1 MRVTIGKKV
10 RTVILIVVFTLIIA
24 AILMGFRF
32 VSEFLRIIAS
42 GQIQA
47 AQALENLDQ
56 MAGQLSDDADVILA
70 QSSAKTK
77 ITARALR
84 EEGFSGWN
92 GDISA
97 FGDGYVV
104 KIEGN
109 RAMIPEEASI
119 VQASQLNAKDVPEL
133 SEEVLK
139 TYQDDNYFYDMK
151 KHVMTTI
158 NSEPISG
165 DYGYAEFVPIADQ
178 FDYADRVVE
187 VLENVKALEKAYDI
201 KIILRDEKADDIV
214 YWPESFSGYEQNLE
228 KIGIKKTDDLK
239 DESLQGDVALG
250 NDFFHFTTKTIS
262 GSYQGV
268 VLTSMFSGLEQ
279 VIPLVIP
286 ICGIIFA
293 CFFVFAFWIFSVFKF
308 VRTERLSLNQQK
320 NYLPKRIRSVSFG
333 FLIISTLVV
342 FASAIYG
349 CALIGLYQ
357 ANEGCNRSIE
367 TLFDRIDASE
377 GQLDSFKKTYDNN
390 LVNEL
395 QYTAKLMQEYPEL
408 KQEDFMQDV
417 STIIGAEYLVIYDT
431 EGKEMLTNSDLRGLY
446 LGGPG
451 DSNGTFQKLR
461 NGVPSVVNEPDKED
475 PNGFYM
481 ASYGVPLSFSDKE
494 TYGVLAAYVS
504 PKVRDSLKIFTQ
516 NELID
521 VLASGTGLIFTADGE
536 TKNVIYSSD
545 PSIIGRNLI
554 DLGMEEK
561 QVKDH
566 FMDFFRLNNEN
577 YYGISQAKD
586 NVLYYVAIPQDDIFF
601 ASGPFAAAASIP
613 YFFFFLILMF
623 SLLRKYKE
631 KNIDW
636 QDMGEEY
643 DGSGETVV
651 LATGEEKRTVDVSQ
665 RWKLLQ
671 RFRSKKTPGNSARLL
686 AETLALICITG
697 GVIYFL
703 ASGKQA
709 LAQSSIFGYVIY
721 GEWVKGFNI
730 FALTAILLLFCLVFF
745 LNFVL
750 ELTGFLLNRF
760 LNTKGETIGRLAL
773 NLARY
778 ILIIIFF
785 YYALADLG
793 FDTRA
798 VIASLGLLSFALSL
812 GMKDLVTDLIAGIT
826 IVFEGEYQVGD
837 IVEIGGYRGSV
848 VEVGVRSTKL
858 MGQGGNIKIIS
869 NRDVKNV
876 INMTHLNSWCAVEFT
891 VSREETMSRM
901 EEMLETALP
910 EIKEKIAGI
919 ISGPYYKGVTAFGH
933 NGLTIVVTAEC
944 KEKDYHKVQ
953 RALTGELNR
962 VFEENQVKF

>member
-10 RTVILIVVFTLIIA
+10 RTVILIVVFTLIIGA
-24 AILMGFRF
+24 VLMGFRF
-32 VSEFLRIIAS
+32 LTEFIRIMAN

-56 MAGQLSDDADVILA
+56 MTAQLSDDADVILA
-70 QSSAKTK
+70 QSTAKTK
-77 ITARALR
+77 IAARALA
-84 EEGFSGWN
+84 EKDFSGWN
-92 GDISA
+92 GDICA
-97 FGDGYVV
+97 FGDGYVIR
-104 KIEGN
+104 IENN
-109 RAMIPEEASI
+109 RAVIPADAPI
-119 VQASQLNAKDVPEL
+119 VAAWDMNAKDYPQF
-133 SEEVLK
+133 SEEQLK
-139 TYQDDNYFYDMK
+139 TYQEGNCFYDLK
-151 KHVMTTI
+151 NKVMTNI
-158 NSEPISG
+158 SSEPITGS
-165 DYGYAEFVPIADQ
+165 YEYAEFVPIVDQ
-178 FDYADRVVE
+178 IDYANRARE

-201 KIILRDEKADDIV
+201 QIILRDEESDSII
-214 YWPESFSGYEQNLE
+214 YWPEGLSGYEDNLE
-228 KIGIKKTDDLK
+228 AVGIKKAEGLK
-239 DESLQGDVALG
+239 EESLQGEATLN
-250 NDFFHFTTKTIS
+250 NDFYHYVTKTI
-262 GSYQGV
+262 GGHYQGV
-268 VLTSMFSGLEQ
+268 VLSSLFNGLEK
-279 VIPLVIP
+279 VLPLVIP
-286 ICGIIFA
+286 VCAIIFA
-293 CFFVFAFWIFSVFKF
+293 CFFVFAFWVFSVFRF

-320 NYLPKRIRSVSFG
+320 NYMPKRIRSVSFG
-333 FLIISTLVV
+333 FHIISTLVV

-357 ANEGCNRSIE
+357 ANADCNRTME
-367 TLFDRIDASE
+367 TLFERIDASE
-377 GQLDSFKKTYDNN
+377 GQLDEFKKTYDNN
-390 LVNEL
+390 VVDEL
-395 QYTAKLMQEYPEL
+395 QYTAGLMEQYPEL
-408 KQEDFMQDV
+408 MQKDFMQDV
-417 STIIGAEYLVIYDT
+417 SSIIGSKYLVIYDT
-431 EGKEMLTNSDLRGLY
+431 DGKEFLTNSDLRGLS

-451 DSNGTFQKLR
+451 DSNGAFQKLR
-461 NGVPSVVNEPDKED
+461 NGIPSVINEPDKED

-521 VLASGTGLIFTADGE
+521 VMASGTGLIFTADGE
-536 TKNVIYSSD
+536 TKNVIYSSA
-545 PSIIGRNLI
+545 PGIIGRNLI

-577 YYGISQAKD
+577 YYGVSQGKD
-586 NVLYYVAIPQDDIFF
+586 NVLYYIAMPQDDIFF
-601 ASGPFAAAASIP
+601 AAAPFAAAAAGP
-613 YFFFFLILMF
+613 YFFFFLILMV

-643 DGSGETVV
+643 DDSGETVV
-651 LATGEEKRTVDVSQ
+651 LASGEEKRTVDVSQ

-671 RFRSKKTPGNSARLL
+671 RFRSKKTPGNAARLL
-686 AETLALICITG
+686 AETLALICIAA
-697 GVIYFL
+697 GVIVIL
-703 ASGKQA
+703 ATGKQA

-721 GEWVKGFNI
+721 GEWIKGFNI

-778 ILIIIFF
+778 ILIIIFL
-785 YYALADLG
+785 YYASADLG

-812 GMKDLVTDLIAGIT
+812 GMKDLVTDLVAGIT

-891 VSREETMSRM
+891 VSREESMARM
-901 EEMLETALP
+901 EEMLETKLP
-910 EIKEKIAGI
+910 EIKEKIFGI
-919 ISGPYYKGVTAFGH
+919 ISGPYYKGVTSFGH
-933 NGLTIVVTAEC
+933 NGMTFVVTAEC